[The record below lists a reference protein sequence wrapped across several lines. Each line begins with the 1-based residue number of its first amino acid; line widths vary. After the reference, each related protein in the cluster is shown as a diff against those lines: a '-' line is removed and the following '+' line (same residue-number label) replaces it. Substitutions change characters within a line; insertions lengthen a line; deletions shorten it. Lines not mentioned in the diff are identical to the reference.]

1 MTCLEN
7 QPWTPFA
14 AELSHFDPQWLALHN
29 RLHRRRQSWTGQCA
43 GLAMTVQWS
52 GAVQS
57 ADTVTE
63 VALILGDAPIKVALP
78 AAALELLG
86 LTSVDLAG
94 LPGAMLLEL
103 ALLSVIEPVEQL
115 AGVPLRIVDNT
126 AVLDPQ
132 PLVLNLTMEIQLA
145 QGGPLSVA
153 LQLSAVA
160 ASLLAD
166 LLERHATP
174 AAHPLPALTVPLT
187 VESGEAELSVAEL
200 RSLKPGDVVMLDHW
214 PDRQAR
220 LVLQGRRLQARAE
233 LHGNTLTLLEQPIA
247 LNLLKEDDMTGSAES
262 AAPQSLDSPLDDL
275 PLKLVCQVGSVE
287 LSLAQLRELGTGSL
301 VQLTPQLHDGVD
313 LMVNGR
319 RVGQGQLVKI
329 GDGLGVRLLS
339 FATP

>member
-29 RLHRRRQSWTGQCA
+29 RLHRLRQSWTGQCA

-52 GAVQS
+52 GAGHS
-57 ADTVTE
+57 TETWIE
-63 VALILGDAPIKVALP
+63 VALTLGDAPLKLSLP
-78 AAALELLG
+78 AEALELLG
-86 LTSVDLAG
+86 LTSMDLTG

-103 ALLSVIEPVEQL
+103 ALLGLIEPVEQL
-115 AGVPLRIVDNT
+115 AGLPLRVGDN
-126 AVLDPQ
+126 AAALDAQ
-132 PLVLNLTMEIQLA
+132 PLVVSLNMQVQLA
-145 QGGPLSVA
+145 QGAPLRVA

-160 ASLLAD
+160 ATLLAD
-166 LLERHATP
+166 LLEQHATP
-174 AAHPLPALTVPLT
+174 AAHSLPALHLPFS
-187 VESGEAELSVAEL
+187 VETGEAGLSIAEL
-200 RSLKPGDVVMLDHW
+200 RSLNPGDVVMLDDW
-214 PDRQAR
+214 PHRQAR
-220 LVLQGRRLQARAE
+220 LVLQGRCLHARAE
-233 LHGNTLTLLEQPIA
+233 LDGNTLKLLEQPIA
-247 LNLLKEDDMTGSAES
+247 LNFPKEHPMTGSAES
-262 AAPQSLDSPLDDL
+262 ATSQSLDSLLDDL

-301 VQLTPQLHDGVD
+301 VQLTPQLHEGVD

-319 RVGQGQLVKI
+319 RVGQGQLVRI

>member
-29 RLHRRRQSWTGQCA
+29 RLHRLRQSWTGQCA

-52 GAVQS
+52 GAGSPVE
-57 ADTVTE
+57 AGIE
-63 VALILGDAPIKVALP
+63 VALTLGDTPLNVCLP
-78 AAALELLG
+78 SEALELLG
-86 LTSVDLAG
+86 FTSRDLTG

-115 AGVPLRIVDNT
+115 AGLPLRVRDNP
-126 AVLDPQ
+126 AAHAQ
-132 PLVLNLTMEIQLA
+132 PLVVSLTMQVQLA
-145 QGGPLSVA
+145 QGAPLHVA
-153 LQLSAVA
+153 LQLSAA
-160 ASLLAD
+160 AATLLAD
-166 LLERHATP
+166 LLEQHATP
-174 AAHPLPALTVPLT
+174 AAHPLPALQLPFT
-187 VESGEAELSVAEL
+187 VENGEAELSLAEL
-200 RSLKPGDVVMLDHW
+200 RSLNPGDVVMLDHW

-220 LVLQGRRLQARAE
+220 LVLQGRRLHARAE
-233 LHGNTLTLLEQPIA
+233 LDGNTLKLLEQPIA
-247 LNLLKEDDMTGSAES
+247 LNFLKEHHMTGSAES
-262 AAPQSLDSPLDDL
+262 ATPQSLDSPLDDL

>member
-14 AELSHFDPQWLALHN
+14 AELRDHDPQWLALHN
-29 RLHRRRQSWTGQCA
+29 RLHRLRQSWTGQCA
-43 GLAMTVQWS
+43 GLAMTVHWS
-52 GAVQS
+52 GALSPAETGV
-57 ADTVTE
+57 E
-63 VALILGDAPIKVALP
+63 VALTLGDALLKVSLP
-78 AAALELLG
+78 VEALELLD
-86 LTSVDLAG
+86 LKSVDLAG

-115 AGVPLRIVDNT
+115 AGLPLRIVGNAAAPD
-126 AVLDPQ
+126 AQ
-132 PLVLNLTMEIQLA
+132 PLVLSLTMQVQLA
-145 QGGPLSVA
+145 QGAPLSVG
-153 LQLSAVA
+153 LQLSAA
-160 ASLLAD
+160 AATLLAD
-166 LLERHATP
+166 LLEQHATP
-174 AAHPLPALTVPLT
+174 AAHSLPALLLPLT
-187 VESGEAELSVAEL
+187 VENGEAELSVAEL
-200 RSLKPGDVVMLDHW
+200 RSLNPGDVVMLDHW

-220 LVLQGRRLQARAE
+220 LVLEGRRLHARAE
-233 LHGNTLTLLEQPIA
+233 LHGNTLTLLEQLTA
-247 LNLLKEDDMTGSAES
+247 LNLLKEHPMTGSAES
-262 AAPQSLDSPLDDL
+262 ATPQSLDSPLDDL